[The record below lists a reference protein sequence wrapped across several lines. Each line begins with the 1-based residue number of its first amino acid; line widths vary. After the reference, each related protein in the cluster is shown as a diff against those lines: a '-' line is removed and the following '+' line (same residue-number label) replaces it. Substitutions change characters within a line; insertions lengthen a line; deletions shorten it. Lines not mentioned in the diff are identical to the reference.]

1 MAARKPLS
9 FNLENADP
17 VPRPANAPAPEASA
31 QSAKAAPEKEE
42 RQQVGARIR
51 AKTYRQL
58 KSRAA
63 LEGRKVQDLVELA
76 VERYLAEP
84 SSQEVRE

>member
-9 FNLENADP
+9 FNLENTAP
-17 VPRPANAPAPEASA
+17 VSPPANAPASETTSTK
-31 QSAKAAPEKEE
+31 AKPEKEA
-42 RQQVGARIR
+42 RQQVGARIS

-84 SSQEVRE
+84 NC

>member
-1 MAARKPLS
+1 MPTARKPLNFDLS
-9 FNLENADP
+9 NAAEP
-17 VPRPANAPAPEASA
+17 VPAAAASRPAN
-31 QSAKAAPEKEE
+31 QDDRTKEQ

-58 KSRAA
+58 KARAA

-76 VERYLAEP
+76 VEKYLAEQP
-84 SSQEVRE
+84 EGQGRP

>member
-1 MAARKPLS
+1 MPAARKPLN
-9 FNLENADP
+9 FDLDKAEP
-17 VPRPANAPAPEASA
+17 VPSAAPAVSRPVK
-31 QSAKAAPEKEE
+31 QTTAPKEQ

-58 KSRAA
+58 KARAA

-76 VERYLAEP
+76 VEKYLAEP
-84 SSQEVRE
+84 QLETDERA

>member
-1 MAARKPLS
+1 MAARKPLN
-9 FNLENADP
+9 FDLGNADP
-17 VPRPANAPAPEASA
+17 VDPPVVSRPIKESA
-31 QSAKAAPEKEE
+31 AAAPLAEQ

-51 AKTYRQL
+51 ATTYRQL

-76 VERYLAEP
+76 VERFLKEP
-84 SSQEVRE
+84 Q

>member
-9 FNLENADP
+9 FDLDKADP
-17 VPRPANAPAPEASA
+17 VPQPANAPASVTSPP
-31 QSAKAAPEKEE
+31 AKAKPVEE
-42 RQQVGARIR
+42 ARQQVGARIS

-84 SSQEVRE
+84 TSQEAAPE

>member
-1 MAARKPLS
+1 MPTARKPLNFDLS
-9 FNLENADP
+9 NAAEP
-17 VPRPANAPAPEASA
+17 VPAAASRPANQDGRP
-31 QSAKAAPEKEE
+31 KEQ

-58 KSRAA
+58 KARAA

-76 VERYLAEP
+76 VEKYLAEQP
-84 SSQEVRE
+84 EGQARP